1 MKNEL
6 KDIIKELSR
15 IGNALETLHVLYG
28 LDRVPEQVAATVA
41 DDKPVV
47 KKATKKKA
55 EPEPTQYTH
64 DDLKAAC
71 LACVRDDVS
80 NKSKL
85 KALLAEYGANK
96 AADVAADKLEEI
108 IGKIT
113 AGEY

>member
-15 IGNALETLHVLYG
+15 IGEALETLQVLYG
-28 LDRVPEQVAATVA
+28 LSSHSEQVAATVA

-47 KKATKKKA
+47 KKATKKNA
-55 EPEPTQYTH
+55 EPVPTQHTH

-71 LACVRDDVS
+71 LACVRDDVG

-85 KALLAEYGANK
+85 KALLSEYGANK
-96 AADVAADKLEEI
+96 AVDVPADKLTEVI
-108 IGKIT
+108 AKIN

>member
-15 IGNALETLHVLYG
+15 IGEALETLQVLYG
-28 LDRVPEQVAATVA
+28 LSSHSENVAATVA
-41 DDKPVV
+41 DDARVG
-47 KKATKKKA
+47 KKATKKKV
-55 EPEPTQYTH
+55 EPAPTQYTH

-71 LACVRDDVS
+71 LACVRDDVG

-85 KALLAEYGANK
+85 KALLSEYGANK

-108 IGKIT
+108 IGKIN